1 MLLEAEGTRE
11 CPNSGQQHPLSF
23 YFLLQR
29 SVSLLQMTFSQALR
43 MQYRGPLCNYVITPE
58 LLLQRTSGMR
68 AGFSLSLAPSVFL
81 PSPPDTFLPR
91 RCGRRGTRNHVTG
104 ETGRKKPRRP
114 GPQRGPCRY
123 RCACPR
129 MHARTRTRTH
139 AHTHTP
145 YSPARP
151 PPDTEAAPTCRQCRC
166 RGRGVLAEL
175 VFPFPSDKDP
185 GAEPLGHVVGLAR
198 LLWSTPHPAAPQ
210 AAAARPGCASPR
222 LHAPR
227 VLGDGRS
234 RLCSALP
241 GGRAASPRA
250 ARWPSGVFFR

>member
-1 MLLEAEGTRE
+1 MSLT
-11 CPNSGQQHPLSF
+11 
-23 YFLLQR
+23 YF
-29 SVSLLQMTFSQALR
+29 TG
-43 MQYRGPLCNYVITPE
+43 RGVVKVH
-58 LLLQRTSGMR
+58 S
-68 AGFSLSLAPSVFL
+68 
-81 PSPPDTFLPR
+81 R
-91 RCGRRGTRNHVTG
+91 RC
-104 ETGRKKPRRP
+104 KWP
-114 GPQRGPCRY
+114 GFLILMAENILRVCVS
-123 RCACPR
+123 
-129 MHARTRTRTH
+129 HAR
-139 AHTHTP
+139 AHTHTT

-185 GAEPLGHVVGLAR
+185 GAQLLGHVVGLAR